1 MMNLTSKTSKSFLL
15 FKRALV
21 LLCLVLCSLITNAG
35 TWNAT
40 YRGHFKSHPQST
52 GKGKVFISDNAS
64 NSVYKDGSTRVTAA
78 QDVDKE
84 QEITLA
90 LYKGSIS
97 PRNNQTYTFQSVK
110 ISASEMPGSKF
121 EGWYFGD
128 TSYDANNKLDENA
141 QHTVGDVK
149 LTWDGG
155 SDYPDYKGPETKE
168 DYFYAKFIA
177 RTYLLRS
184 PAVNIITLDEKGQII
199 PDDRSGGKVGCAH
212 NDESVEATSNNHLVQ
227 GAQLYSQT
235 ADNNGELA
243 QATFIV
249 WYAAEANNGYEFV
262 GWTKNADATGIS
274 SQNARI
280 SERKVSTFEQ
290 GTSGTPESTS
300 TYYAVFRRKFIGY
313 NQPCQ
318 INIEGT
324 GQISVD
330 GSNWKETNIT
340 HNPTT
345 TYVSSVTTPTP
356 QIAVKYYAQTIADS
370 NFDFLGWF
378 DEEGTKVSSD
388 AIYTYQYTP
397 TAGTLV
403 DLKCPPTLTAKF
415 VPNNYYYKDYT
426 QVIAIPEEDGETF
439 LGKVYVDKGE
449 YANNIDGIADSNWG
463 LQKSVGDESAEPVNG
478 YQFTYTYYAKPND
491 AESAFKEWVLFK
503 VITDSEGNATGY
515 EEIVLSDEAV
525 FTYTVDYTENEWNP
539 GEENAFTP
547 PTLYARFQT
556 SRYYYHGRAKVG
568 VASNSETGSVFVSDV
583 ETADPAYY
591 TPTDENP
598 YYTSQET
605 VVDKDGDGQTNPN
618 IIETELNQSKYKYY
632 YYAKPTATSAFKGW
646 TAMPTGDN
654 IISTKNPYSQEYTA
668 SETPTEV
675 GPMNLY
681 AVFHSYYH
689 TLPRVVSVGSG
700 QVKIIDKTNFQA
712 EINDPTPIPARPDK
726 DDEGKDKDYYT
737 YTYTLTAQ
745 ADEGATF
752 IGWSTS
758 DSEEDIVSR
767 ELTYT
772 VNEITSSTSK
782 ETPHRVTMYALF
794 ESDIKIKHIDRMIY
808 YNVDGSEYINDVNI
822 ILEVANAATL
832 KATLSGDNAAD
843 FRLTN
848 TTLTEQGTSLTVD
861 ATASIIPLRLM
872 YVGKD
877 NPLRNAVRKQVN
889 VNFTSHD
896 GSGTQLAANGK
907 LVVVEEMP
915 VVTFLPADGKG
926 SYTVSQ
932 TDGSGIT
939 YTLGEESDQ
948 NVRIEVTHES
958 KSYLQIHMTDKADD
972 GMEFFAWQVIEN
984 YGTASE
990 KISYLSYDM
999 IYTHHFT
1006 KSVAIRPEFIP
1017 ESWARYIIKSNP
1029 NVQYFDLNKAIAQA
1043 KLGVNVDEKIVVVY
1057 RSGLVPKGEYTIPK
1071 GVTLLVPGEGP
1082 GDGFGS
1088 TDYLSQI
1095 NGALTADDYLAASYS
1110 ALNYRC
1116 YRKLTIED
1124 GSLLTVANGGK
1135 LCVSA
1140 RLIISGQSLLAFP
1153 YHYGHIEL
1161 GNDAVID
1168 VADGATLFA
1177 WGYIT
1182 NPNTQQV
1189 TIHNYKDVGR
1199 VVAQS
1204 GATVWEPMAFTD
1216 FRGGRKTCSFVEWG
1230 TLASIAISAIGEDVN
1245 GYRHNVFPINQYYV
1259 QCIEAPLTLK
1269 SGAAENLSTGIHAE
1283 GVTSV
1288 TSAVLVGSDNG
1299 LFRWNSSTATMT
1311 KYYDAA
1317 ADRTKY
1323 IIEDTQ
1329 NSNTAI
1335 KLGNIGLKLD
1345 LKLSFI
1351 EQTVDISSKNYVM
1364 PIHNGMDVYIKNA
1377 QVELPSGINIALL
1390 AGSSMHVDENSKVI
1404 NNAQCFVYD
1413 KDQNVISSG
1422 LTTGYFASYD
1432 SQILPIKTRPYP
1444 DAKNLFTEP
1453 NYSSVPN
1460 LSSKQPSPNEGDAFR
1475 VGSNYYVWQNS
1486 EWVKMQQLKVNRDVN
1501 SITDAA
1507 LVVDGSIDCTNGY
1520 LITTSSGANITSN
1533 GGGKIVVNKFGTP
1546 STGSGSSLRRNQ
1558 SAFQFN
1564 QTADGDLAVGYVA
1577 IPLATNNNTYYPR
1590 LHNSNDSYTEATT
1603 ANTYY
1608 YCSGTWSTSSCTEDP
1623 DVELDYTP
1631 RFSLLTAPL
1640 LEGYVGEGLVTQ
1652 TMSFELQNAN
1662 LGDWSTVQ
1670 WEATFT
1676 GRDAN
1681 LFEFN
1686 KEENPAV
1693 TFRPASEGVKTAV
1706 MIVTATYT
1714 YPETSVKYVYSQAI
1728 DLTATALSQQP
1739 NGLQFNDLT
1748 KLFIGQSSATNLF
1761 ANTGNNNEIS
1771 LEIRN
1776 IDGEIVADHANL
1788 GIAGNTI
1795 KPVNKYTSTIAP
1807 DTFVVKAVQAANHS
1821 QHIMGA
1827 EISAK
1832 MIISPRVVWNWEELY
1847 YPSVNKNPITMMDG
1861 STNWTLTE
1869 EIVDY
1874 DVVQFTGTDANT
1886 YQAEIYDLMKGEFKV
1901 KFIFQQEGYENIEFI
1916 SNIYRDV
1923 RYLRVDV
1930 NDKRTFRAITV
1941 GEHEGVSYNDETKQ
1955 VSIISPALETND
1967 WTINFI
1973 GVPDKLYFTPQG
1985 DKAWQIEESTN
1996 GSTWTTTFTWA
2007 YIPEG
2012 KTFEYS
2018 LMPSTQ
2024 YVRIS
2029 YAAGGTAIMQDI
2041 YITKLEGVKFYPEK
2055 LYMPANPG
2063 ATRNVAITYVSDA
2076 NVSISS
2082 QTGEFSATPNTLD
2095 KTTAEPFYNVENVVI
2110 TNTSCTD
2117 EKLSDI
2123 KITSSVG
2130 TEMLPV
2136 QTYAYPQ
2143 ELPIVLASDMPAERF
2158 YYVAPHTYN
2167 TTWDEK
2173 SRTITM
2179 HNAVAKAE
2187 PYVTFYFTGVP
2198 TYISFA
2204 HNADITKGEWIVE
2217 ESTDGINWDTP
2228 EEHTEDEQTATFF
2241 KKIVSTEVNAEN
2253 AKYIRVTYQSLFTS
2267 KIDIT
2272 DLRII
2277 GDEGAFVDK
2286 TELKVEYVDAND
2298 NYEPFTVTAINLAN
2312 GMRISTD
2319 NEHFKLTHGTNAANT
2334 AQQSFTLDASTDG
2347 GIYKDIFQAG
2357 KLAPLSFKVYFD
2369 GNKAVDYTT
2378 ITVTN
2383 NPGAGE
2389 ELKTFATIQVIG
2401 VAQSL
2406 SATSKFFTGVP
2417 DGTNGIDDAHIEG
2430 AHKYEL
2436 SGSFE
2441 GNEYR
2446 QLDIANAFANGQAIF
2461 DYLFIFGETTTTD
2474 GTNTIKTPTTLA
2486 GSNAKTPCYI
2496 YKKNGTAYEEYQII
2510 DNANASSKITQDF
2523 LKLKAET
2530 AEELKVYITGFCP
2543 YASTGYTKKDE
2554 GIFFFQGGKDDHV
2567 HVYLQDCYLYS
2578 RAKTENGHF
2587 FESRSDGHSFTEDY
2601 VQGSGGVLVFECT
2614 EQSNKSNPFNVT
2626 IHTRGHN
2633 MFKSHYG
2640 CFLESVAGRAF
2651 QVSAPVQVHMQSDR
2665 FISGSYTV
2673 LNFDDIWPNA
2683 TTGNNEHTNGFIS
2696 LQKQVNNAPSIDL
2709 GNANTVVNFNGGQ
2722 VELQNACNSS
2732 DNYNS
2737 TLAISCRGGKFA
2749 GFFLAH
2755 GLGSDEVSG
2764 TVNFNDGTTTVLKM
2778 SVPERYR
2785 QYYLMDENGTTTSCL
2800 RTPKNTYVYGGS
2812 HCMMRACEAATS
2824 KGGAPT
2830 DGTNPLGL
2838 YQYPHTPEE
2847 GHKGG
2852 WSGPDTYGLV
2862 TPLVGEAPEGYKYES
2877 VTPNDN
2883 GTPENLTDDYLNFW
2897 VPEDYDTN
2905 ASKPELDQIVS
2916 FWKACMTYIE
2926 ASFSSY
2932 GGHVGGDIV
2941 IQTDNAGTQ
2950 TELVSN
2956 LLYCEIDQSIGQIIK
2971 DNYSA
2976 PVKSPLP
2983 EGEPYMSVKPSKVGK
2998 SDDPTV
3004 PAENQNYILNEKD
3017 YRIENKIYYITTA
3030 TADVWTTFT
3039 APFDV
3044 EKIYIMET
3052 RHEDDLSNDAKLIA
3066 KQGGKTYLEAMKS
3079 LQAKNNADFAAF
3091 FGVAMVIH
3099 PNKTFDQ
3106 IFADY
3111 RGWANEQDKEIGKNR
3126 RNKYELK
3133 HFYKDAEGKS
3143 NWNSADYYLYR
3154 NNGQW
3159 EYNEL
3164 EDRYNNQWEFVIPQN
3179 SEPLMKQDETY
3190 LMLFPY
3196 CVDCFDDGKRDYWDY
3211 WTGKFLIFES
3221 TTGPHTLHGSSF
3233 VGAKASYTLST
3244 PDPDESQENSQ
3255 EIGGAKIEDV
3265 TWSYSDESGVIN
3277 TLSTMSGDN
3286 GGSYATVSGN
3296 STFSM
3301 METKDFNVL
3310 AYYEEVQNEGFIYGV
3325 EEPEE
3330 GEEVEG
3336 VEIQPTQSFLYTSLP
3351 KIMPSLISVLRDGTI
3366 VTRGSDSGDGNTTGT
3381 HMPTVGGGNE
3391 LFITAINGGINV
3403 AVAYPQHVRV
3413 LSATGAVIYS
3423 GMVQTAVDVNLPTD
3437 GIYIVSGERE
3447 VQKILY

>member
-1 MMNLTSKTSKSFLL
+1 MKKIFLL
-15 FKRALV
+15 TVALV
-21 LLCLVLCSLITNAG
+21 MVTNLYPWTQVNYTATINRLGNPIGTGTITGNIGDDDASVSL
-35 TWNAT
+35 
-40 YRGHFKSHPQST
+40 SQSSSS
-52 GKGKVFISDNAS
+52 FP
-64 NSVYKDGSTRVTAA
+64 
-78 QDVDKE
+78 
-84 QEITLA
+84 L
-90 LYKGSIS
+90 
-97 PRNNQTYTFQSVK
+97 
-110 ISASEMPGSKF
+110 
-121 EGWYFGD
+121 
-128 TSYDANNKLDENA
+128 KLDDRKLE
-141 QHTVGDVK
+141 TKSSYSYTVK
-149 LTWDGG
+149 LTAAASAG
-155 SDYPDYKGPETKE
+155 STFVGWCNQAGEVVQTAALYSFTQQGTRTQYTEYLYSQFDDVGT
-168 DYFYAKFIA
+168 FYAKFVA
-177 RTYLLRS
+177 KTYHMTS
-184 PAVNIITLDEKGQII
+184 PYVGIITKDVSGAILPNDY
-199 PDDRSGGKVGCAH
+199 SGGKIGWTH
-212 NDESVEATSNNHLVQ
+212 LGDIGEATLTIPIE
-227 GAQLYSQT
+227 GGEDKTRT
-235 ADNNGELA
+235 ADYNSDNLTID
-243 QATFIV
+243 QATFPT
-249 WYAAEANNGYEFV
+249 YYYAEANEGYEFIGWATDANGTMSSNTTSPLNVNVVSSFETNDTEGSKPV
-262 GWTKNADATGIS
+262 GTK
-274 SQNARI
+274 
-280 SERKVSTFEQ
+280 
-290 GTSGTPESTS
+290 
-300 TYYAVFRRKFIGY
+300 YYAVFRRKFVGY

-324 GQISVD
+324 GQISANNTSW
-330 GSNWKETNIT
+330 SNTNIT
-340 HNPTT
+340 HTPTT
-345 TYVSSVTTPTP
+345 TYVSSVNPTP
-356 QIAVKYYAQTIADS
+356 ISVNYYAKATDDT
-370 NFDFLGWF
+370 FDFLGWF
-378 DEEGTKVSSD
+378 DESGNQIAANASYNLTEDTENK
-388 AIYTYQYTP
+388 IYTCTYTYTP

-403 DLKCPPTLTAKF
+403 DIKCPPTLTAKF

-426 QVIAIPEEDGETF
+426 QVIAIPEEDGETY

-463 LQKSVGDESAEPVNG
+463 LQKSVGDESAEPVNR

-503 VITDSEGNATGY
+503 VIKDSEGNATGY

-539 GEENAFTP
+539 GEENAFIP

-605 VVDKDGDGQTNPN
+605 VVDKDGDGHTNPN

-700 QVKIIDKTNFQA
+700 QVKIIDKTDFQA

-822 ILEVANAATL
+822 ILEVANATTL
-832 KATLSGDNAAD
+832 KATLSGADAAD

-877 NPLRNAVRKQVN
+877 KPLRDAVGKEVN
-889 VNFTSHD
+889 INFTSHD
-896 GSGTQLAANGK
+896 SNGTQLAANGK

-1029 NVQYFDLNKAIAQA
+1029 KVQYFDLNKAIAQA

-1110 ALNYRC
+1110 ALSYRC

-1124 GSLLTVANGGK
+1124 GSLLTVAKGGK

-1161 GNDAVID
+1161 RNNAVID

-1204 GATVWEPMAFTD
+1204 GATVWEPMTFTD
-1216 FRGGRKTCSFVEWG
+1216 FRGGRKTCSFVEWEWYTQG
-1230 TLASIAISAIGEDVN
+1230 IITAIGENVE
-1245 GYRHNVFPINQYYV
+1245 GYRHNVFPINQYYI

-1269 SGAAENLSTGIHAE
+1269 SGAAENLTTGITAD
-1283 GVTSV
+1283 GVTTV

-1323 IIEDTQ
+1323 IIEDAQ

-1345 LKLSFI
+1345 LKLSVI
-1351 EQTVDISSKNYVM
+1351 EQTVDINSKNYVM

-1404 NNAQCFVYD
+1404 NNAQCYVYD

-1453 NYSSVPN
+1453 NYSN
-1460 LSSKQPSPNEGDAFR
+1460 LTNLTNKQPTPNEGDAYR
-1475 VGSNYYVWQNS
+1475 AGSNYYVWQNS
-1486 EWVKMQQLKVNRDVN
+1486 QWVKMQQLKVNRDVN

-1546 STGSGSSLRRNQ
+1546 STGSGSSLKRNQ

-1590 LHNSNDSYTEATT
+1590 LHNRDDSYTEATT

-1608 YCSGTWSTSSCTEDP
+1608 YCGGTWGTGACTEDP

-1631 RFSLLTAPL
+1631 RFAVTEEPVVLA
-1640 LEGYVGEGLVTQ
+1640 GYVGEGVVKKAMYLEQ
-1652 TMSFELQNAN
+1652 LNAN
-1662 LGDWSTVQ
+1662 LDWSTVQ

-1686 KEENPAV
+1686 KETNLV
-1693 TFRPASEGVKTAV
+1693 VSFRPASEGVKTAV
-1706 MIVTATYT
+1706 MILTATYT
-1714 YPETSVKYVYSQAI
+1714 DPTTSVKYVYSRAV
-1728 DLTATALSQQP
+1728 DLKATASEQIANTLAFADVDA
-1739 NGLQFNDLT
+1739 LY
-1748 KLFIGQSSATNLF
+1748 IGQSTTALLVN
-1761 ANTGNNNEIS
+1761 GNNTNNVQITVSKDGVVTTNNDVLWNEATIHADA
-1771 LEIRN
+1771 E
-1776 IDGEIVADHANL
+1776 GEVTIIVTQAADNNSH
-1788 GIAGNTI
+1788 IAGITLT
-1795 KPVNKYTSTIAP
+1795 KK
-1807 DTFVVKAVQAANHS
+1807 VKVT
-1821 QHIMGA
+1821 
-1827 EISAK
+1827 E
-1832 MIISPRVVWNWEELY
+1832 PVVWNWETLY
-1847 YPSVNKNPITMMDG
+1847 YPSINTNPITIMDG
-1861 STNWTLTE
+1861 STADWTLTE
-1869 EIVDY
+1869 VIDKESG
-1874 DVVQFTGTDANT
+1874 DVVQFRGNGSVGGAPDT
-1886 YQAEIYDLMKGEFKV
+1886 YEAEIYDLINGKYKVYFDFKRGGETLRFTSE
-1901 KFIFQQEGYENIEFI
+1901 IFYDPRE
-1916 SNIYRDV
+1916 
-1923 RYLRVDV
+1923 LRVDV
-1930 NDKRTFRAITV
+1930 NNDTVYNGITV
-1941 GEHEGVSYNDETKQ
+1941 GAAEGIEFNKNRKTVTIVSTPQQAN
-1955 VSIISPALETND
+1955 A
-1967 WTINFI
+1967 WTIHFLGI
-1973 GVPDKLYFTPQG
+1973 PDKLYFEPV
-1985 DKAWQIEESTN
+1985 DSPNAWQIEESTN
-1996 GSTWTTTFTWA
+1996 GKTWTTTMPWTFLTQNK
-2007 YIPEG
+2007 P
-2012 KTFEYS
+2012 FEYS
-2018 LMPSTQ
+2018 LMPTTQ

-2029 YAAGGTAIMQDI
+2029 YGANGNGVMRDV
-2041 YITKLEGVKFYPEK
+2041 YITKLEGVKFSPEK
-2055 LYMPANPG
+2055 VYMPVEIDGNDQLI
-2063 ATRNVAITYVSDA
+2063 THSREVAITYVSSKD
-2076 NVSISS
+2076 VSVTSA
-2082 QTGEFSATPNTLD
+2082 TAGEFTFNKSSFGATTSN
-2095 KTTAEPFYNVENVVI
+2095 PFYKVEKLVI
-2110 TNTSCTD
+2110 TNATCRE
-2117 EKLSDI
+2117 EKLTGVN
-2123 KITSSVG
+2123 ITSSIG
-2130 TEMLPV
+2130 TEVIPV
-2136 QTYAYPQ
+2136 QTFFYPQ
-2143 ELPIVLASDMPAERF
+2143 ELPIVLASDMPAER
-2158 YYVAPHTYN
+2158 YHYVTTQSYR
-2167 TTWDEK
+2167 TTWDEET
-2173 SRTITM
+2173 RTIYM
-2179 HNAVAKAE
+2179 DNAVANAE
-2187 PYVTFYFTGVP
+2187 PFVVFHYDGAP
-2198 TYISFA
+2198 SYISFD
-2204 HNADITKGEWIVE
+2204 HNADANAEWIIE
-2217 ESTDGINWDTP
+2217 ESTDGINWTTASATP
-2228 EEHTEDEQTATFF
+2228 ETSATSI
-2241 KKIVSTEVNAEN
+2241 KQPVEPTTT
-2253 AKYIRVTYQSLFTS
+2253 YIRVAYSSLHA
-2267 KIDIT
+2267 KRVAIT
-2272 DLRII
+2272 NLMII
-2277 GDEGAFVDK
+2277 GEEGAFVDP
-2286 TELKVEYVDAND
+2286 TELTVEYIAD
-2298 NYEPFTVTAINLAN
+2298 NNRSKDFTVTAINLTS
-2312 GMRISTD
+2312 GMIVSTD
-2319 NEHFKLTHGTNAANT
+2319 NTN
-2334 AQQSFTLDASTDG
+2334 FTLKQGTSAEQPTITIASGQDG
-2347 GIYKDIFQAG
+2347 LKEMA
-2357 KLAPLSFKVYFD
+2357 FKVYFN
-2369 GNKAVDYTT
+2369 GSSAVDYTT
-2378 ITVTN
+2378 ITVTS
-2383 NPGAGE
+2383 NPAAGE
-2389 ELKTFATIQVIG
+2389 EKKVLATIKVTGIRKTLTNG
-2401 VAQSL
+2401 DINIC
-2406 SATSKFFTGVP
+2406 TGVP
-2417 DGTNGIDDAHIEG
+2417 DGTDG
-2430 AHKYEL
+2430 AGANVGATEYTII
-2436 SGSFE
+2436 GSFE
-2441 GNEYR
+2441 GSTYR
-2446 QLDIANAFANGQAIF
+2446 RLNIANAFANNVALF
-2461 DYLFIFGETTTTD
+2461 DYLFIFDETTTTD
-2474 GTNTIKTPTTLA
+2474 ATTTISRPTTIV

-2496 YKKNGTAYEEYQII
+2496 YKKNGNAYEFHTLVE
-2510 DNANASSKITQDF
+2510 NANAGTKITQDF
-2523 LKLKAET
+2523 LRLTDPAAET
-2530 AEELKVYITGFCP
+2530 LKVYITGFCP
-2543 YASTGYTKKDE
+2543 YASTGYTKQDE
-2554 GIFFFQGGKDDHV
+2554 GVFFFRGGAGDNV
-2567 HVYLQDCYLYS
+2567 HVYLQDCYIFS
-2578 RAKTENGHF
+2578 RSKTEDGHY
-2587 FESRSDGHSFTEDY
+2587 FEGRSDGQAFTDNY
-2601 VQGSGGVLVFECT
+2601 VQGSGGVLVFECSDKANANG
-2614 EQSNKSNPFNVT
+2614 QAFNVT
-2626 IHTRGHN
+2626 IHTRDRS

-2640 CFLESVAGRAF
+2640 CFLESVAGRAY
-2651 QVSAPVQVHMQSDR
+2651 QVSAPVQVHMQSSD
-2665 FISGSYTV
+2665 FVTGSYTV

-2683 TTGNNEHTNGFIS
+2683 TTGADERTNGFIS

-2737 TLAISCRGGKFA
+2737 TLAISYRGGRFA
-2749 GFFLAH
+2749 GFLLAY
-2755 GLGSDEVSG
+2755 GLGSDEVTG
-2764 TVNFNDGTTTVLKM
+2764 TVNFNDGTTTVLTM
-2778 SVPERYR
+2778 DVPERYR
-2785 QYYLMDENGTTTSCL
+2785 QYYLMDENGTSTSCL
-2800 RTPKNTYVYGGS
+2800 RTPKNTYVFGGS

-2830 DGTNPLGL
+2830 DGKSALGKFE
-2838 YQYPHTPEE
+2838 YKDAYSDPASHP
-2847 GHKGG
+2847 
-2852 WSGPDTYGLV
+2852 YGLV
-2862 TPLVGEAPEGYKYES
+2862 TPTNFPTQCYL
-2877 VTPNDN
+2877 
-2883 GTPENLTDDYLNFW
+2883 DYYAT
-2897 VPEDYDTN
+2897 VDEYPTN
-2905 ASKPELDQIVS
+2905 AQGKKCYGLQSIAPVDGAINLWLPVLDCDDAFDVEPEKDQTIS
-2916 FWKACMTYIE
+2916 FWKACMTEIG
-2926 ASFSSY
+2926 ASY
-2932 GGHVGGDIV
+2932 GGYGGNVGGDVEISFKNGN
-2941 IQTDNAGTQ
+2941 QE
-2950 TELVSN
+2950 ELVSN
-2956 LLYCEIDQSIGQIIK
+2956 LLYCKIDATIQGVISQPS
-2971 DNYSA
+2971 YQA
-2976 PVKSPLP
+2976 PVKSPMP
-2983 EGEPYMSVKPSKVGK
+2983 QGDPYLYVTPTTVGDKMQHYVTNAKPY
-2998 SDDPTV
+2998 
-3004 PAENQNYILNEKD
+3004 Q
-3017 YRIENKIYYITTA
+3017 IENKVYYITTA
-3030 TADVWTTFT
+3030 TADVWQTFT

-3044 EKIYIMET
+3044 ENIYVMEAYP
-3052 RHEDDLSNDAKLIA
+3052 EAKLEEYA
-3066 KQGGKTYLEAMKS
+3066 STVSAGTNVRDAVMT
-3079 LQAKNNADFAAF
+3079 LQARYNAHFASF
-3091 FGVAMVIH
+3091 FGVAMCIH
-3099 PNKTFDQ
+3099 PNKTFDM
-3106 IFADY
+3106 IYSDFNT
-3111 RGWANEQDKEIGKNR
+3111 WARQEYASTEFGKQPIIPFN
-3126 RNKYELK
+3126 
-3133 HFYKDAEGKS
+3133 GS
-3143 NWNSADYYLYR
+3143 NWNDANAYIFHNDTESNWELGWDMEENPTYNPNWER
-3154 NNGQW
+3154 VEGQT
-3159 EYNEL
+3159 
-3164 EDRYNNQWEFVIPQN
+3164 DGAIMHQG
-3179 SEPLMKQDETY
+3179 ETY
-3190 LMLFPY
+3190 SMLFPY
-3196 CVDCFDDGKRDYWDY
+3196 CIGCWEKDGDGNVKDRTYWDY
-3211 WTGKFLIFES
+3211 WSGKFIIFES
-3221 TTGPHTLHGSSF
+3221 TDGPHQINGTDF
-3233 VGAKASYTLST
+3233 IAAT
-3244 PDPDESQENSQ
+3244 
-3255 EIGGAKIEDV
+3255 DV
-3265 TWSYSDESGVIN
+3265 NPSN
-3277 TLSTMSGDN
+3277 AGDWVLEGMN
-3286 GGSYATVSGN
+3286 PSATEAILTGN
-3296 STFSM
+3296 ST
-3301 METKDFNVL
+3301 L
-3310 AYYEEVQNEGFIYGV
+3310 AKMTTTNGKIFYYDAA
-3325 EEPEE
+3325 P
-3330 GEEVEG
+3330 GEEYFY
-3336 VEIQPTQSFLYTSLP
+3336 PTYASETGIEPTTAFLMATPPTNAYGMPARSIGRTG
-3351 KIMPSLISVLRDGTI
+3351 KITYDNDGT
-3366 VTRGSDSGDGNTTGT
+3366 TTGGNI
-3381 HMPTVGGGNE
+3381 PTVGGGND
-3391 LFITAINGGINV
+3391 LFITSTATGINI
-3403 AVAYPQHVRV
+3403 AVAQPQQVRV
-3413 LSATGAVIYS
+3413 MSATGAIIFS
-3423 GMVQTAVDVNLPTD
+3423 GMVQTAVDVTLPTT
-3437 GIYIVSGERE
+3437 GVYVVAGENE
-3447 VQKILY
+3447 VHKILY

>member
-1 MMNLTSKTSKSFLL
+1 MKSIFSTIMNNSLFNFAKRLAIVCVFLSISAAAVAWTATYEATFTPAAGATGTGTVYITGTGSSANQNSATVTITPTTTSDN
-15 FKRALV
+15 V
-21 LLCLVLCSLITNAG
+21 CSLSDTKQNSSQSHNFGQVKFTANAAAG
-35 TWNAT
+35 
-40 YRGHFKSHPQST
+40 ST
-52 GKGKVFISDNAS
+52 FAGWY
-64 NSVYKDGSTRVTAA
+64 NSDGS
-78 QDVDKE
+78 E
-84 QEITLA
+84 LS
-90 LYKGSIS
+90 LNS
-97 PRNNQTYTFQSVK
+97 PYTFPTAKSV
-110 ISASEMPGSKF
+110 
-121 EGWYFGD
+121 
-128 TSYDANNKLDENA
+128 NK
-141 QHTVGDVK
+141 DVK
-149 LTWDGG
+149 TL
-155 SDYPDYKGPETKE
+155 SENYRV
-168 DYFYAKFIA
+168 KFIA

-199 PDDRSGGKVGCAH
+199 PDDRSGGKLGCAH

-227 GAQLYSQT
+227 GAQPYSQT
-235 ADNNGELA
+235 ADNNGQLA

-249 WYAAEANNGYEFV
+249 WYAAEANDGYEFV
-262 GWTKNADATGIS
+262 GWTKNANATGIS
-274 SQNARI
+274 STNARI
-280 SERKVSTFEQ
+280 SEQKVSTFEQ
-290 GTSGTPESTS
+290 GTSGTPESTP

-318 INIEGT
+318 INISGT

-397 TAGTLV
+397 TAGKNA

-426 QVIAIPEEDGETF
+426 QVIAIPEEDGETY

-491 AESAFKEWVLFK
+491 AESAFKEWVLFN

-568 VASNSETGSVFVSDV
+568 VASNSEAGSVFVSDV

-605 VVDKDGDGQTNPN
+605 VVDKDEDGHTNPN

-772 VNEITSSTSK
+772 VNEITSTTSK

-822 ILEVANAATL
+822 ILEVANATTL
-832 KATLSGDNAAD
+832 QATLSGANAAD
-843 FRLTN
+843 FKLAN
-848 TTLTEQGTSLTVD
+848 TTLTAQGTSLTVD

-877 NPLRNAVRKQVN
+877 KPLRDAVGKEVN
-889 VNFTSHD
+889 INFTSHD
-896 GSGTQLAANGK
+896 SNGTQLAANGK

-958 KSYLQIHMTDKADD
+958 KSYLQINMTDKAGD

-1006 KSVAIRPEFIP
+1006 KSVAVRPEFIP
-1017 ESWARYIIKSNP
+1017 EAWARYIIKSNP
-1029 NVQYFDLNKAIAQA
+1029 EVQYFDLNKAIAQA

-1088 TDYLSQI
+1088 IDYLSQI

-1110 ALNYRC
+1110 ALSYRC

-1124 GSLLTVANGGK
+1124 GSLLTVAKGGK

-1161 GNDAVID
+1161 RNNAVID

-1204 GATVWEPMAFTD
+1204 GATVWEPMTFTD
-1216 FRGGRKTCSFVEWG
+1216 FRGGRKTCSFVEWEWYTQG
-1230 TLASIAISAIGEDVN
+1230 IITAIGENVE
-1245 GYRHNVFPINQYYV
+1245 GYRHNVFPINQYYI

-1269 SGAAENLSTGIHAE
+1269 SGAAENLTTGITAD
-1283 GVTSV
+1283 GVTTV

-1323 IIEDTQ
+1323 IIEDAQ

-1345 LKLSFI
+1345 LKLSVI
-1351 EQTVDISSKNYVM
+1351 EQTVDINSKNYVM

-1404 NNAQCFVYD
+1404 NNAQCYVYD

-1444 DAKNLFTEP
+1444 DAKSLFTEP
-1453 NYSSVPN
+1453 NYSN
-1460 LSSKQPSPNEGDAFR
+1460 LTNLTNKQPTPNEGDAYR
-1475 VGSNYYVWQNS
+1475 AGSNYYVWQNS
-1486 EWVKMQQLKVNRDVN
+1486 QWVKMQQLKVNRDVN

-1546 STGSGSSLRRNQ
+1546 STGSGSSLKRNQ

-1590 LHNSNDSYTEATT
+1590 LHNRDDSYTEATT

-1608 YCSGTWSTSSCTEDP
+1608 YCGGKWGTNSCAEEP

-1631 RFSLLTAPL
+1631 RFFLTKPSLK
-1640 LEGYVGEGLVTQ
+1640 GYVGEGLVKQ
-1652 TMSFELQNAN
+1652 PMEFELRNAN
-1662 LGDWSTVQ
+1662 LGETDWASVQ

-1714 YPETSVKYVYSQAI
+1714 HPETSVKYVYSQAI
-1728 DLTATALSQQP
+1728 DLTATALEQGA
-1739 NGLQFNDLT
+1739 NILT
-1748 KLFIGQSSATNLF
+1748 FADVDALYIGQSTTALLVN
-1761 ANTGNNNEIS
+1761 GNNTNNVQITVSKDGVVTTNNDVPWNEATIHADA
-1771 LEIRN
+1771 E
-1776 IDGEIVADHANL
+1776 GEVTITVTQAADNTNH
-1788 GIAGNTI
+1788 IAGITLT
-1795 KPVNKYTSTIAP
+1795 KK
-1807 DTFVVKAVQAANHS
+1807 VKVTN
-1821 QHIMGA
+1821 
-1827 EISAK
+1827 
-1832 MIISPRVVWNWEELY
+1832 RVVWNWETLY
-1847 YPSVNKNPITMMDG
+1847 YPSINTNPITIMDG
-1861 STNWTLTE
+1861 SIEDWTLTE
-1869 EIVDY
+1869 VIDKESG
-1874 DVVQFTGTDANT
+1874 DVVQFRGNGSVGGAPDT
-1886 YQAEIYDLMKGEFKV
+1886 YEAEIFDLINGKYKVYFDFKRGEETLRFTSEIFYDPRE
-1901 KFIFQQEGYENIEFI
+1901 
-1916 SNIYRDV
+1916 
-1923 RYLRVDV
+1923 LRVDV
-1930 NDKRTFRAITV
+1930 NNDTVYNGITV
-1941 GEHEGVSYNDETKQ
+1941 GPAEGIEFHKTRKTVTIVSTPQQAN
-1955 VSIISPALETND
+1955 A
-1967 WTINFI
+1967 WTIHFLGI
-1973 GVPDKLYFTPQG
+1973 PDKLYFEPV
-1985 DKAWQIEESTN
+1985 DSPNAWQIEESTN
-1996 GSTWTTTFTWA
+1996 GKTWTTTMPWTFLTQNK
-2007 YIPEG
+2007 P
-2012 KTFEYS
+2012 FEYS
-2018 LMPSTQ
+2018 LLPSTQ

-2029 YAAGGTAIMQDI
+2029 YGANGNGVMRDV
-2041 YITKLEGVKFYPEK
+2041 YITKLEGVKFNPEK
-2055 LYMPANPG
+2055 VYMPVEIDGNGQLITHSREVAIAYVSSSDVSVTSATAGEFTFNKSSFG
-2063 ATRNVAITYVSDA
+2063 ATTSD
-2076 NVSISS
+2076 
-2082 QTGEFSATPNTLD
+2082 
-2095 KTTAEPFYNVENVVI
+2095 PFYKVEKLVI
-2110 TNTSCTD
+2110 TNATCRE
-2117 EKLSDI
+2117 EKLTGVNV
-2123 KITSSVG
+2123 TSSIG
-2130 TEMLPV
+2130 TEVIPV
-2136 QTYAYPQ
+2136 QTFFYPQ
-2143 ELPIVLASDMPAERF
+2143 ELPIVLASDMPAER
-2158 YYVAPHTYN
+2158 YHYVTTQSYR
-2167 TTWDEK
+2167 TTWDEET
-2173 SRTITM
+2173 RTIYM
-2179 HNAVAKAE
+2179 DNAVANAE
-2187 PYVTFYFTGVP
+2187 PFVVFHYDGAP
-2198 TYISFA
+2198 SYISFN
-2204 HNADITKGEWIVE
+2204 HNADANAEWIIE
-2217 ESTDGINWDTP
+2217 ESTDGINWTAASAEP
-2228 EEHTEDEQTATFF
+2228 ETTATSI
-2241 KKIVSTEVNAEN
+2241 KQPVNPTTT
-2253 AKYIRVTYQSLFTS
+2253 YIRVTYSSLHAKRVDVTN
-2267 KIDIT
+2267 
-2272 DLRII
+2272 LMII
-2277 GDEGAFVDK
+2277 GEEGAFVNP
-2286 TELKVEYVDAND
+2286 TELTVEYIAD
-2298 NYEPFTVTAINLAN
+2298 NNRSKDFTVTAINLTS
-2312 GMRISTD
+2312 GMIVSTD
-2319 NEHFKLTHGTNAANT
+2319 NAN
-2334 AQQSFTLDASTDG
+2334 FTLTQGTPDEQQTITIASGQDG
-2347 GIYKDIFQAG
+2347 LKEMA
-2357 KLAPLSFKVYFD
+2357 FKVYFN
-2369 GNKAVDYTT
+2369 GSSAVDYTT

-2383 NPGAGE
+2383 NPAAGE
-2389 ELKTFATIQVIG
+2389 EKKVLATIKVTGIRKTLTNG
-2401 VAQSL
+2401 NINIC
-2406 SATSKFFTGVP
+2406 TGVP
-2417 DGTNGIDDAHIEG
+2417 DGTDG
-2430 AHKYEL
+2430 AGNNLGATQYTI

-2441 GNEYR
+2441 GSTYR
-2446 QLDIANAFANGQAIF
+2446 RLNVANAFANNVALF
-2461 DYLFIFGETTTTD
+2461 DYLFIFDETTTTD
-2474 GTNTIKTPTTLA
+2474 ATTTISKPTTIA

-2496 YKKNGTAYEEYQII
+2496 YKKNGNAYEFYTLVE
-2510 DNANASSKITQDF
+2510 NANAGTKITQDF
-2523 LKLKAET
+2523 LQLTDPAAET
-2530 AEELKVYITGFCP
+2530 LKVYITGFCP
-2543 YASTGYTKKDE
+2543 YASTGYTKQDE
-2554 GIFFFQGGKDDHV
+2554 GVFFFRGGAGDNV
-2567 HVYLQDCYLYS
+2567 HVYLQDCYIFS
-2578 RAKTENGHF
+2578 RSKTEDGHY
-2587 FESRSDGHSFTEDY
+2587 FEGRSDGQAFTDNY
-2601 VQGSGGVLVFECT
+2601 VQGSGGVLVFECSDIANANG
-2614 EQSNKSNPFNVT
+2614 QAFNVT
-2626 IHTRGHN
+2626 IHTRDRS

-2640 CFLESVAGRAF
+2640 CFLESVAGRAY
-2651 QVSAPVQVHMQSDR
+2651 QVSAPVQVHMQSSDYVT
-2665 FISGSYTV
+2665 GSYTV

-2683 TTGNNEHTNGFIS
+2683 TTGADERTNGFIS

-2737 TLAISCRGGKFA
+2737 TLAISYRGGRFA
-2749 GFFLAH
+2749 GFLLAY
-2755 GLGSDEVSG
+2755 GLGSDEVTG
-2764 TVNFNDGTTTVLKM
+2764 TVNFNDGTTTVLTM
-2778 SVPERYR
+2778 DVPERYR
-2785 QYYLMDENGTTTSCL
+2785 QYYLMDENGTSTSCL
-2800 RTPKNTYVYGGS
+2800 RTPKNTYVFGGS
-2812 HCMMRACEAATS
+2812 HCMMRACDAATS

-2830 DGTNPLGL
+2830 DGKSALGKFE
-2838 YQYPHTPEE
+2838 YKDAYSDPASHP
-2847 GHKGG
+2847 
-2852 WSGPDTYGLV
+2852 YGLV
-2862 TPLVGEAPEGYKYES
+2862 TPTNFPTQCYL
-2877 VTPNDN
+2877 
-2883 GTPENLTDDYLNFW
+2883 DYYAT
-2897 VPEDYDTN
+2897 VDEYPTN
-2905 ASKPELDQIVS
+2905 AQGKKCYGLQSIAPVDGAINLWLPVLDCEGAFDVEPEKDQTIS
-2916 FWKACMTYIE
+2916 FWKACMTEIG
-2926 ASFSSY
+2926 ASY
-2932 GGHVGGDIV
+2932 GGYGGNVGGDVEISFKNGN
-2941 IQTDNAGTQ
+2941 QE
-2950 TELVSN
+2950 ELVSN
-2956 LLYCEIDQSIGQIIK
+2956 LLYCKIDESIQGVITQPS
-2971 DNYSA
+2971 YQA
-2976 PVKSPLP
+2976 PVKSPMP
-2983 EGEPYMSVKPSKVGK
+2983 QGDPYLYVTPTTVGK
-2998 SDDPTV
+2998 EMQHYVTNAKPYQV
-3004 PAENQNYILNEKD
+3004 
-3017 YRIENKIYYITTA
+3017 ENKVYYITTA
-3030 TADVWTTFT
+3030 TADVWQTFT

-3044 EKIYIMET
+3044 ENIYVMEAYP
-3052 RHEDDLSNDAKLIA
+3052 EAKLEEYA
-3066 KQGGKTYLEAMKS
+3066 NEVPAGTNVRNAVMT
-3079 LQAKNNADFAAF
+3079 LQARYNAHFASF
-3091 FGVAMVIH
+3091 FGVAMCIH
-3099 PNKTFDQ
+3099 PNKTFDM
-3106 IFADY
+3106 IYSDFNT
-3111 RGWANEQDKEIGKNR
+3111 WARQEYASTDFGKQPIIPFN
-3126 RNKYELK
+3126 
-3133 HFYKDAEGKS
+3133 GS
-3143 NWNSADYYLYR
+3143 NWSDANAYIFH
-3154 NNGQW
+3154 NNTESNWELGWDMEENPTYTPNWERVEGQT
-3159 EYNEL
+3159 
-3164 EDRYNNQWEFVIPQN
+3164 DGAIMHQG
-3179 SEPLMKQDETY
+3179 ETY
-3190 LMLFPY
+3190 SMLFPY
-3196 CVDCFDDGKRDYWDY
+3196 CIGCWEKDGDGFVKDRTYWDY
-3211 WTGKFLIFES
+3211 WSGKFIIFES
-3221 TTGPHTLHGSSF
+3221 TDGPHQINGTDFIAATDVNPSNAGDWVLEGM
-3233 VGAKASYTLST
+3233 
-3244 PDPDESQENSQ
+3244 DPSPTEA
-3255 EIGGAKIEDV
+3255 IL
-3265 TWSYSDESGVIN
+3265 T
-3277 TLSTMSGDN
+3277 
-3286 GGSYATVSGN
+3286 GN
-3296 STFSM
+3296 ST
-3301 METKDFNVL
+3301 L
-3310 AYYEEVQNEGFIYGV
+3310 AKMTTTNGNIFYYDAA
-3325 EEPEE
+3325 P
-3330 GEEVEG
+3330 GEEYFYPIDSEPRVIE
-3336 VEIQPTQSFLYTSLP
+3336 PTTAFLLATPPAEPISGMPARSIGRTGKINYDQS
-3351 KIMPSLISVLRDGTI
+3351 
-3366 VTRGSDSGDGNTTGT
+3366 GNQNGTTGN
-3381 HMPTVGGGNE
+3381 MPTVGGGNDM
-3391 LFITAINGGINV
+3391 FITAIDGGINI
-3403 AVAYPQHVRV
+3403 AVAAPQVVRV
-3413 LSATGAVIYS
+3413 LSSTGSLIFAGTITTAT
-3423 GMVQTAVDVNLPTD
+3423 DVLLPTS
-3437 GIYIVSGERE
+3437 GIYIISGENE
-3447 VQKILY
+3447 VQKILF

>member
-1 MMNLTSKTSKSFLL
+1 MKKILSILVFTLIGMGSVTYLYAENGGTVTVNVYALGENLSSNGGGTVSVCVWSVTNMASGGLGGAQYATTPTCDGPKASATASGKGHGEILGSAGIKYELTAIEDAKNNYYFDRWTTTNSLTGSITSSEQNYVATDSYRYRAKTHNFYAVFLKYRWGYGFPCTVHAIGGGTVSMDGEVSSSKTTL
-15 FKRALV
+15 
-21 LLCLVLCSLITNAG
+21 T
-35 TWNAT
+35 
-40 YRGHFKSHPQST
+40 PT
-52 GKGKVFISDNAS
+52 GKTNKKKDTEIVTTYYAHETAS
-64 NSVYKDGSTRVTAA
+64 V
-78 QDVDKE
+78 
-84 QEITLA
+84 
-90 LYKGSIS
+90 
-97 PRNNQTYTFQSVK
+97 
-110 ISASEMPGSKF
+110 
-121 EGWYFGD
+121 
-128 TSYDANNKLDENA
+128 
-141 QHTVGDVK
+141 
-149 LTWDGG
+149 
-155 SDYPDYKGPETKE
+155 
-168 DYFYAKFIA
+168 
-177 RTYLLRS
+177 
-184 PAVNIITLDEKGQII
+184 
-199 PDDRSGGKVGCAH
+199 
-212 NDESVEATSNNHLVQ
+212 
-227 GAQLYSQT
+227 
-235 ADNNGELA
+235 
-243 QATFIV
+243 
-249 WYAAEANNGYEFV
+249 EFV
-262 GWTKNADATGIS
+262 GWYNNEA
-274 SQNARI
+274 
-280 SERKVSTFEQ
+280 
-290 GTSGTPESTS
+290 GTGTPIGTDLELEVKYVPTSTDENNPS
-300 TYYAVFRRKFIGY
+300 AKTDITYYAIFRPKLMGYTQPCEIKISGVGEISADNANWKSSNISQIPPIGYVYKKNEGEKITISYYARTTDATYDFIGWY
-313 NQPCQ
+313 DENGLVSEQ
-318 INIEGT
+318 
-324 GQISVD
+324 
-330 GSNWKETNIT
+330 
-340 HNPTT
+340 T
-345 TYVSSVTTPTP
+345 TYTFS
-356 QIAVKYYAQTIADS
+356 YR
-370 NFDFLGWF
+370 
-378 DEEGTKVSSD
+378 
-388 AIYTYQYTP
+388 P
-397 TAGTLV
+397 TALV
-403 DLKCPPTLTAKF
+403 ANDIDCPPTLTAKF

-426 QVIAIPEEDGETF
+426 QAIALPEEDGETF
-439 LGKVYVDKGE
+439 LGKVYVDNGAKADI
-449 YANNIDGIADSNWG
+449 ANI
-463 LQKSVGDESAEPVNG
+463 VESEWEKEVSYGSTTTTKNG
-478 YQFTYTYYAKPND
+478 YQFSYTYYAKPDND
-491 AESAFKEWVLFK
+491 ELYAFKEWVTIK
-503 VITDSEGNATGY
+503 TITDADGNITGA
-515 EEIVLSDEAV
+515 EEVFISDDPV
-525 FTYTVDYTENEWNP
+525 FTYTVDYTHVDWEA
-539 GEENAFTP
+539 GEEHAFTP
-547 PTLYARFQT
+547 PILLARFQT

-568 VASNSETGSVFVSDV
+568 VASNSEAGQVFVSDA
-583 ETADPAYY
+583 ETADPAFY
-591 TPTDENP
+591 TPSDESP
-598 YYTSQET
+598 YYISQET
-605 VVDKDGDGQTNPN
+605 VVDNDEDGHTHPN
-618 IIETELNQSKYKYY
+618 IIETELNQGKYTYY
-632 YYAKPTATSAFKGW
+632 YYAKPSATAAFKGW

-654 IISTKNPYSQEYTA
+654 IISSDNPYSQEYTA

-675 GPMNLY
+675 GPMDLY

-700 QVKIIDKTNFQA
+700 KVKINDKTEFIA
-712 EINDPTPIPARPDK
+712 EIDNPTPIPTRPDV
-726 DDEGKDKDYYT
+726 DDEGKDKNYYS

-745 ADEGATF
+745 ADAGATF
-752 IGWSTS
+752 LGWSTS

-767 ELTYT
+767 EITYT
-772 VNEITSSTSK
+772 VKEITSTTSK
-782 ETPHRVTMYALF
+782 ETPHRITMYALF

-832 KATLSGDNAAD
+832 KATLTGNTAD

-848 TTLTEQGTSLTVD
+848 PTLTEQGTSLTVD

-872 YVGKD
+872 YVGEDK
-877 NPLRNAVRKQVN
+877 PLRGAVGKQVN
-889 VNFTSHD
+889 INFTSHD
-896 GSGTQLAANGK
+896 SNGTQLAANGK
-907 LVVVEEMP
+907 LVTIEEMP

-926 SYTVSQ
+926 SYTISQ

-939 YTLGEESDQ
+939 YTLSEESDQ

-958 KSYLQIHMTDKADD
+958 KSYLQINLTDKAGD

-990 KISYLSYDM
+990 KISYLSYEE
-999 IYTHHFT
+999 IYAHHFT
-1006 KSVAIRPEFIP
+1006 KSVVVRPEFIP
-1017 ESWARYIIKSNP
+1017 EVWARYIIKSNP
-1029 NVQYFDLNKAIAQA
+1029 AVPYFDLSKAIAQA

-1082 GDGFGS
+1082 DDGFGS
-1088 TDYLSQI
+1088 IDYLCQT
-1095 NGALTADDYLAASYS
+1095 NGALKENDYLAESYN
-1110 ALNYRC
+1110 AAKYKC

-1124 GSLLTVANGGK
+1124 GTRLKVANGGK
-1135 LCVSA
+1135 ICVSA
-1140 RLIISGQSLLAFP
+1140 RMIISGQSLLAFP

-1168 VADGATLFA
+1168 LESGAALFA
-1177 WGYIT
+1177 WGYVT

-1189 TIHNYKDVGR
+1189 TLHNYKEVGR

-1204 GATVWEPMAFTD
+1204 SATVWEPLTFTD
-1216 FRGGRKTCSFVEWG
+1216 FRGGDATIDFVKMQG
-1230 TLASIAISAIGEDVN
+1230 FLGSIGGAVLGDEN

-1259 QCIEAPLTLK
+1259 QSIEAPLVLN
-1269 SGAAENLSTGIHAE
+1269 SGSSENLSTAIHAS
-1283 GVTSV
+1283 GATTA
-1288 TSAVLVGSDNG
+1288 TSAVLIGSDNG
-1299 LFRWNSSTATMT
+1299 LFRWGSSTAQMI

-1323 IIEDTQ
+1323 IVEDVQST
-1329 NSNTAI
+1329 NESI
-1335 KLGNIGLKLD
+1335 KLGNIGLKLSV
-1345 LKLSFI
+1345 LGQS
-1351 EQTVDISSKNYVM
+1351 VDVNSQDYIM
-1364 PIHNGMDVYIKNA
+1364 PIHNGMDIYIKNA
-1377 QVELPSGINIALL
+1377 QVLLPSGINLALL
-1390 AGSSMHVDENSKVI
+1390 AGSSIHVDKNAKVI
-1404 NNAQCFVYD
+1404 NNAQLYIYD
-1413 KDQNVISSG
+1413 KDQNVFEG
-1422 LTTGYFASYD
+1422 YTTGYFGSGD
-1432 SQILPIKTRPYP
+1432 NQILPIKGRPYP
-1444 DAKNLFTEP
+1444 EIINLLSP
-1453 NYSSVPN
+1453 SYSN
-1460 LSSKQPSPNEGDAFR
+1460 LAALQTAHPTANEGDAYK
-1475 VGSNYYVWQNS
+1475 VGSVYYVWSNS
-1486 EWVKMQQLKVNRDVN
+1486 QWLQQHALRVTRDVN
-1501 SITDAA
+1501 SITDAMI
-1507 LVVDGSIDCTNGY
+1507 VVDGSIDCTNGY

-1533 GGGKIVVNKFGTP
+1533 GGGNIIVKNFGKP
-1546 STGSGSSLRRNQ
+1546 SSGSGRSLKRNQ
-1558 SAFQFN
+1558 SAFQYN
-1564 QTADGDLAVGYVA
+1564 QAADGELAVGYHA
-1577 IPLATNNNTYYPR
+1577 IPLATNDGTYYPR
-1590 LHNSNDSYTEATT
+1590 LHNSDNSYTEATT

-1608 YCSGTWSTSSCTEDP
+1608 YCDGTWSTSSCTEEP
-1623 DVELDYTP
+1623 VVELDYTP
-1631 RFSLLTAPL
+1631 RFSLTVPMLD
-1640 LEGYVGEGLVTQ
+1640 GYVGEGSVKQ
-1652 TMSFELQNAN
+1652 TMSFELHNAN
-1662 LGDWSTVQ
+1662 LKQEDWATVQ
-1670 WEATFT
+1670 WEAIFT

-1686 KEENPAV
+1686 KEANPAV
-1693 TFRPASEGVKTAV
+1693 SFRPASEGVKTAV
-1706 MIVTATYT
+1706 MIITATYT
-1714 YPETSVKYVYSQAI
+1714 HPTTLVNYVYSQAI

-1761 ANTGNNNEIS
+1761 VNTGNSNEIA
-1771 LEIRN
+1771 LEVRDV
-1776 IDGEIVADHANL
+1776 DGELVDNPASL
-1788 GIAGNTI
+1788 GLAGNTI
-1795 KPVNKYTSTIAP
+1795 EPVNKYTSTIAP

-1901 KFIFQQEGYENIEFI
+1901 KFIFQQVGYENIEFI

-1941 GEHEGVSYNDETKQ
+1941 GEHDGVIYDDETKQ

-2029 YAAGGTAIMQDI
+2029 YAAGGTATMQDI

-2082 QTGEFSATPNTLD
+2082 QTGEFSATPNTLN

-2158 YYVAPHTYN
+2158 YYVAPYNYN

-2217 ESTDGINWDTP
+2217 ESTDGINWNTP

-2286 TELKVEYVDAND
+2286 TELKVEYVDPNTNSA
-2298 NYEPFTVTAINLAN
+2298 PFTVTAINLAN

-2319 NEHFKLTHGTNAANT
+2319 NAHFKLTHGTNAANT

-2347 GIYKDIFQAG
+2347 GIYKDIFKAG
-2357 KLAPLSFKVYFD
+2357 TLAPLGFNVYFD

-2383 NPGAGE
+2383 NPGVGE

-2417 DGTNGIDDAHIEG
+2417 DGTNGIDDAQIVG
-2430 AHKYEL
+2430 APKYEL

-2496 YKKNGTAYEEYQII
+2496 YKKNGTTYEEHQII

-2530 AEELKVYITGFCP
+2530 KEVLKVYITGFCP

-2683 TTGNNEHTNGFIS
+2683 TTGADEHTNGFIS

-2709 GNANTVVNFNGGQ
+2709 GNPNTVVNFNGGQ

-2737 TLAISCRGGKFA
+2737 TLAISYRGGRFA
-2749 GFFLAH
+2749 GFLLAY
-2755 GLGSDEVSG
+2755 GLGSDEVTG
-2764 TVNFNDGTTTVLKM
+2764 TVKFNDGTTTVLKM

-2830 DGTNPLGL
+2830 DGTNALGL
-2838 YQYPHTPEE
+2838 YKYPHTPED

-2852 WSGPDTYGLV
+2852 WSEPDTYGLV
-2862 TPLVGEAPEGYKYES
+2862 TPLVGQAPEGYKYES

-2883 GTPENLTDDYLNFW
+2883 GTPKNLTDDYLNFW
-2897 VPEDYDTN
+2897 VPAGYDTN
-2905 ASKPELDQIVS
+2905 AAKPEVDQTVS

-2941 IQTDNAGTQ
+2941 IQTDNAGRQ

-2971 DNYSA
+2971 DDYSA

-2983 EGEPYMSVKPSKVGK
+2983 EGEPYMSIKPSKVGK
-2998 SDDPTV
+2998 SDEPNV
-3004 PAENQNYILNEKD
+3004 AAENQNYILNEGD
-3017 YRIENKIYYITTA
+3017 YQIENKIYYITTA
-3030 TADVWTTFT
+3030 TADIWTTFT

-3052 RHEDDLSNDAKLIA
+3052 RHEDDLSADAKAIA
-3066 KQGGKTYLEAMKS
+3066 QQGGKTYLEAMKS

-3099 PNKTFDQ
+3099 PNKTFNQ
-3106 IFADY
+3106 IFDDY

-3133 HFYKDAEGKS
+3133 HFYKTTNDQGKEVS
-3143 NWNSADYYLYR
+3143 NWDKADYYLYK

-3164 EDRYNNQWEFVIPQN
+3164 EDRYNNQWDFVIPKEN
-3179 SEPLMKQDETY
+3179 EPLMKQDETY

-3196 CVDCFDDGKRDYWDY
+3196 CVDCFDNGKRDYWDY

-3233 VGAKASYTLST
+3233 VGSKASYTLST

-3265 TWSYSDESGVIN
+3265 TWSYSDESGLIK
-3277 TLSTMSGDN
+3277 TLSTMSGDE

-3336 VEIQPTQSFLYTSLP
+3336 VEIQPTQSFLYTNLP
-3351 KIMPSLISVLRDGTI
+3351 KIIPSLISVLRDGTI
-3366 VTRGSDSGDGNTTGT
+3366 VSRGTNSGDGNTTGT
-3381 HMPTVGGGNE
+3381 HMPTVGGGND
-3391 LFITAINGGINV
+3391 LFITGINGGINV
-3403 AVAYPQHVRV
+3403 AVATPQHVRV
-3413 LSATGAVIYS
+3413 LSATGAVLYS

>member
-1 MMNLTSKTSKSFLL
+1 MVTNLYPWTQVNYTATINRLGNPIGTGTITGNIGDDDASVSLSQSSSSFPL
-15 FKRALV
+15 
-21 LLCLVLCSLITNAG
+21 
-35 TWNAT
+35 
-40 YRGHFKSHPQST
+40 
-52 GKGKVFISDNAS
+52 
-64 NSVYKDGSTRVTAA
+64 
-78 QDVDKE
+78 
-84 QEITLA
+84 
-90 LYKGSIS
+90 
-97 PRNNQTYTFQSVK
+97 
-110 ISASEMPGSKF
+110 
-121 EGWYFGD
+121 
-128 TSYDANNKLDENA
+128 KLDDRKLE
-141 QHTVGDVK
+141 TKSSYSYTVK
-149 LTWDGG
+149 LTAAASAG
-155 SDYPDYKGPETKE
+155 STFVGWCNQAGEVVQTAALYSFTQQGTRTQYTEYLYSQFDDVGT
-168 DYFYAKFIA
+168 FYAKFVA
-177 RTYLLRS
+177 KTYHMTS
-184 PAVNIITLDEKGQII
+184 PYVGIITKDVSGAILPNDY
-199 PDDRSGGKVGCAH
+199 SGGKIGWTH
-212 NDESVEATSNNHLVQ
+212 LGDIGEATLTIPIE
-227 GAQLYSQT
+227 GGEDKTRT
-235 ADNNGELA
+235 ADYNSDNLTID
-243 QATFIV
+243 QATFPT
-249 WYAAEANNGYEFV
+249 YYYAEANEGYEFIGWATDANGTMSSNTTSPLNVNVVSSFETNDTEGSKPV
-262 GWTKNADATGIS
+262 GTK
-274 SQNARI
+274 
-280 SERKVSTFEQ
+280 
-290 GTSGTPESTS
+290 
-300 TYYAVFRRKFIGY
+300 YYAVFRRKFVGY

-324 GQISVD
+324 GQISANNTSW
-330 GSNWKETNIT
+330 SNTNIT
-340 HNPTT
+340 HTPTT
-345 TYVSSVTTPTP
+345 TYVSSVNPTP
-356 QIAVKYYAQTIADS
+356 ISVNYYAKATDDT
-370 NFDFLGWF
+370 FDFLGWF
-378 DEEGTKVSSD
+378 DESGNQIAANASYNLTEDTENK
-388 AIYTYQYTP
+388 IYTCTYTYTP

-403 DLKCPPTLTAKF
+403 DIKCPPTLTAKF

-426 QVIAIPEEDGETF
+426 QVIAIPEEDGETY

-463 LQKSVGDESAEPVNG
+463 LQKSVGDESAEPVNR

-503 VITDSEGNATGY
+503 VIKDSEGNATGY

-539 GEENAFTP
+539 GEENAFIP

-605 VVDKDGDGQTNPN
+605 VVDKDGDGHTNPN

-700 QVKIIDKTNFQA
+700 QVKIIDKTDFQA

-822 ILEVANAATL
+822 ILEVANATTL
-832 KATLSGDNAAD
+832 KATLSGADAAD

-877 NPLRNAVRKQVN
+877 KPLRDAVGKEVN
-889 VNFTSHD
+889 INFTSHD
-896 GSGTQLAANGK
+896 SNGTQLAANGK

-1029 NVQYFDLNKAIAQA
+1029 KVQYFDLNKAIAQA

-1110 ALNYRC
+1110 ALSYRC

-1124 GSLLTVANGGK
+1124 GSLLTVAKGGK

-1161 GNDAVID
+1161 RNNAVID

-1204 GATVWEPMAFTD
+1204 GATVWEPMTFTD
-1216 FRGGRKTCSFVEWG
+1216 FRGGRKTCSFVEWEWYTQG
-1230 TLASIAISAIGEDVN
+1230 IITAIGENVE
-1245 GYRHNVFPINQYYV
+1245 GYRHNVFPINQYYI

-1269 SGAAENLSTGIHAE
+1269 SGAAENLTTGITAD
-1283 GVTSV
+1283 GVTTV

-1323 IIEDTQ
+1323 IIEDAQ

-1345 LKLSFI
+1345 LKLSVI
-1351 EQTVDISSKNYVM
+1351 EQTVDINSKNYVM

-1404 NNAQCFVYD
+1404 NNAQCYVYD

-1453 NYSSVPN
+1453 NYSN
-1460 LSSKQPSPNEGDAFR
+1460 LTNLTNKQPTPNEGDAYR
-1475 VGSNYYVWQNS
+1475 AGSNYYVWQNS
-1486 EWVKMQQLKVNRDVN
+1486 QWVKMQQLKVNRDVN

-1546 STGSGSSLRRNQ
+1546 STGSGSSLKRNQ

-1590 LHNSNDSYTEATT
+1590 LHNRDDSYTEATT

-1608 YCSGTWSTSSCTEDP
+1608 YCGGTWGTGACTEDP

-1631 RFSLLTAPL
+1631 RFAVTEEPVVLA
-1640 LEGYVGEGLVTQ
+1640 GYVGEGVVKKAMYLEQ
-1652 TMSFELQNAN
+1652 LNAN
-1662 LGDWSTVQ
+1662 LDWSTVQ

-1686 KEENPAV
+1686 KETNLV
-1693 TFRPASEGVKTAV
+1693 VSFRPASEGVKTAV
-1706 MIVTATYT
+1706 MILTATYT
-1714 YPETSVKYVYSQAI
+1714 DPTTSVKYVYSRAV
-1728 DLTATALSQQP
+1728 DLKATASEQIANTLAFADVDA
-1739 NGLQFNDLT
+1739 LY
-1748 KLFIGQSSATNLF
+1748 IGQSTTALLVN
-1761 ANTGNNNEIS
+1761 GNNTNNVQITVSKDGVVTTNNDVLWNEATIHADA
-1771 LEIRN
+1771 E
-1776 IDGEIVADHANL
+1776 GEVTIIVTQAADNNSH
-1788 GIAGNTI
+1788 IAGITLT
-1795 KPVNKYTSTIAP
+1795 KK
-1807 DTFVVKAVQAANHS
+1807 VKVT
-1821 QHIMGA
+1821 
-1827 EISAK
+1827 E
-1832 MIISPRVVWNWEELY
+1832 PVVWNWETLY
-1847 YPSVNKNPITMMDG
+1847 YPSINTNPITIMDG
-1861 STNWTLTE
+1861 STADWTLTE
-1869 EIVDY
+1869 VIDKESG
-1874 DVVQFTGTDANT
+1874 DVVQFRGNGSVGGAPDT
-1886 YQAEIYDLMKGEFKV
+1886 YEAEIYDLINGKYKVYFDFKRGGETLRFTSE
-1901 KFIFQQEGYENIEFI
+1901 IFYDPRE
-1916 SNIYRDV
+1916 
-1923 RYLRVDV
+1923 LRVDV
-1930 NDKRTFRAITV
+1930 NNDTVYNGITV
-1941 GEHEGVSYNDETKQ
+1941 GAAEGIEFNKNRKTVTIVSTPQQAN
-1955 VSIISPALETND
+1955 A
-1967 WTINFI
+1967 WTIHFLGI
-1973 GVPDKLYFTPQG
+1973 PDKLYFEPV
-1985 DKAWQIEESTN
+1985 DSPNAWQIEESTN
-1996 GSTWTTTFTWA
+1996 GKTWTTTMPWTFLTQNK
-2007 YIPEG
+2007 P
-2012 KTFEYS
+2012 FEYS
-2018 LMPSTQ
+2018 LMPTTQ

-2029 YAAGGTAIMQDI
+2029 YGANGNGVMRDV
-2041 YITKLEGVKFYPEK
+2041 YITKLEGVKFSPEK
-2055 LYMPANPG
+2055 VYMPVEIDGNDQLI
-2063 ATRNVAITYVSDA
+2063 THSREVAITYVSSKD
-2076 NVSISS
+2076 VSVTSA
-2082 QTGEFSATPNTLD
+2082 TAGEFTFNKSSFGATTSN
-2095 KTTAEPFYNVENVVI
+2095 PFYKVEKLVI
-2110 TNTSCTD
+2110 TNATCRE
-2117 EKLSDI
+2117 EKLTGVN
-2123 KITSSVG
+2123 ITSSIG
-2130 TEMLPV
+2130 TEVIPV
-2136 QTYAYPQ
+2136 QTFFYPQ
-2143 ELPIVLASDMPAERF
+2143 ELPIVLASDMPAER
-2158 YYVAPHTYN
+2158 YHYVTTQSYR
-2167 TTWDEK
+2167 TTWDEET
-2173 SRTITM
+2173 RTIYM
-2179 HNAVAKAE
+2179 DNAVANAE
-2187 PYVTFYFTGVP
+2187 PFVVFHYDGAP
-2198 TYISFA
+2198 SYISFD
-2204 HNADITKGEWIVE
+2204 HNADANAEWIIE
-2217 ESTDGINWDTP
+2217 ESTDGINWTTASATP
-2228 EEHTEDEQTATFF
+2228 ETSATSI
-2241 KKIVSTEVNAEN
+2241 KQPVEPTTT
-2253 AKYIRVTYQSLFTS
+2253 YIRVAYSSLHA
-2267 KIDIT
+2267 KRVAIT
-2272 DLRII
+2272 NLMII
-2277 GDEGAFVDK
+2277 GEEGAFVDP
-2286 TELKVEYVDAND
+2286 TELTVEYIAD
-2298 NYEPFTVTAINLAN
+2298 NNRSKDFTVTAINLTS
-2312 GMRISTD
+2312 GMIVSTD
-2319 NEHFKLTHGTNAANT
+2319 NTN
-2334 AQQSFTLDASTDG
+2334 FTLKQGTSAEQPTITIASGQDG
-2347 GIYKDIFQAG
+2347 LKEMA
-2357 KLAPLSFKVYFD
+2357 FKVYFN
-2369 GNKAVDYTT
+2369 GSSAVDYTT
-2378 ITVTN
+2378 ITVTS
-2383 NPGAGE
+2383 NPAAGE
-2389 ELKTFATIQVIG
+2389 EKKVLATIKVTGIRKTLTNG
-2401 VAQSL
+2401 DINIC
-2406 SATSKFFTGVP
+2406 TGVP
-2417 DGTNGIDDAHIEG
+2417 DGTDG
-2430 AHKYEL
+2430 AGANVGATEYTII
-2436 SGSFE
+2436 GSFE
-2441 GNEYR
+2441 GSTYR
-2446 QLDIANAFANGQAIF
+2446 RLNIANAFANNVALF
-2461 DYLFIFGETTTTD
+2461 DYLFIFDETTTTD
-2474 GTNTIKTPTTLA
+2474 ATTTISRPTTIV

-2496 YKKNGTAYEEYQII
+2496 YKKNGNAYEFHTLVE
-2510 DNANASSKITQDF
+2510 NANAGTKITQDF
-2523 LKLKAET
+2523 LRLTDPAAET
-2530 AEELKVYITGFCP
+2530 LKVYITGFCP
-2543 YASTGYTKKDE
+2543 YASTGYTKQDE
-2554 GIFFFQGGKDDHV
+2554 GVFFFRGGAGDNV
-2567 HVYLQDCYLYS
+2567 HVYLQDCYIFS
-2578 RAKTENGHF
+2578 RSKTEDGHY
-2587 FESRSDGHSFTEDY
+2587 FEGRSDGQAFTDNY
-2601 VQGSGGVLVFECT
+2601 VQGSGGVLVFECSDKANANG
-2614 EQSNKSNPFNVT
+2614 QAFNVT
-2626 IHTRGHN
+2626 IHTRDRS

-2640 CFLESVAGRAF
+2640 CFLESVAGRAY
-2651 QVSAPVQVHMQSDR
+2651 QVSAPVQVHMQSSD
-2665 FISGSYTV
+2665 FVTGSYTV

-2683 TTGNNEHTNGFIS
+2683 TTGADERTNGFIS

-2737 TLAISCRGGKFA
+2737 TLAISYRGGRFA
-2749 GFFLAH
+2749 GFLLAY
-2755 GLGSDEVSG
+2755 GLGSDEVTG
-2764 TVNFNDGTTTVLKM
+2764 TVNFNDGTTTVLTM
-2778 SVPERYR
+2778 DVPERYR
-2785 QYYLMDENGTTTSCL
+2785 QYYLMDENGTSTSCL
-2800 RTPKNTYVYGGS
+2800 RTPKNTYVFGGS

-2830 DGTNPLGL
+2830 DGKSALGKFE
-2838 YQYPHTPEE
+2838 YKDAYSDPASHP
-2847 GHKGG
+2847 
-2852 WSGPDTYGLV
+2852 YGLV
-2862 TPLVGEAPEGYKYES
+2862 TPTNFPTQCYL
-2877 VTPNDN
+2877 
-2883 GTPENLTDDYLNFW
+2883 DYYAT
-2897 VPEDYDTN
+2897 VDEYPTN
-2905 ASKPELDQIVS
+2905 AQGKKCYGLQSIAPVDGAINLWLPVLDCDDAFDVEPEKDQTIS
-2916 FWKACMTYIE
+2916 FWKACMTEIG
-2926 ASFSSY
+2926 ASY
-2932 GGHVGGDIV
+2932 GGYGGNVGGDVEISFKNGN
-2941 IQTDNAGTQ
+2941 QE
-2950 TELVSN
+2950 ELVSN
-2956 LLYCEIDQSIGQIIK
+2956 LLYCKIDATIQGVISQPS
-2971 DNYSA
+2971 YQA
-2976 PVKSPLP
+2976 PVKSPMP
-2983 EGEPYMSVKPSKVGK
+2983 QGDPYLYVTPTTVGDKMQHYVTNAKPY
-2998 SDDPTV
+2998 
-3004 PAENQNYILNEKD
+3004 Q
-3017 YRIENKIYYITTA
+3017 IENKVYYITTA
-3030 TADVWTTFT
+3030 TADVWQTFT

-3044 EKIYIMET
+3044 ENIYVMEAYP
-3052 RHEDDLSNDAKLIA
+3052 EAKLEEYA
-3066 KQGGKTYLEAMKS
+3066 STVSAGTNVRDAVMT
-3079 LQAKNNADFAAF
+3079 LQARYNAHFASF
-3091 FGVAMVIH
+3091 FGVAMCIH
-3099 PNKTFDQ
+3099 PNKTFDM
-3106 IFADY
+3106 IYSDFNT
-3111 RGWANEQDKEIGKNR
+3111 WARQEYASTEFGKQPIIPFN
-3126 RNKYELK
+3126 
-3133 HFYKDAEGKS
+3133 GS
-3143 NWNSADYYLYR
+3143 NWNDANAYIFHNDTESNWELGWDMEENPTYNPNWER
-3154 NNGQW
+3154 VEGQT
-3159 EYNEL
+3159 
-3164 EDRYNNQWEFVIPQN
+3164 DGAIMHQG
-3179 SEPLMKQDETY
+3179 ETY
-3190 LMLFPY
+3190 SMLFPY
-3196 CVDCFDDGKRDYWDY
+3196 CIGCWEKDGDGNVKDRTYWDY
-3211 WTGKFLIFES
+3211 WSGKFIIFES
-3221 TTGPHTLHGSSF
+3221 TDGPHQINGTDF
-3233 VGAKASYTLST
+3233 IAAT
-3244 PDPDESQENSQ
+3244 
-3255 EIGGAKIEDV
+3255 DV
-3265 TWSYSDESGVIN
+3265 NPSN
-3277 TLSTMSGDN
+3277 AGDWVLEGMN
-3286 GGSYATVSGN
+3286 PSATEAILTGN
-3296 STFSM
+3296 ST
-3301 METKDFNVL
+3301 L
-3310 AYYEEVQNEGFIYGV
+3310 AKMTTTNGKIFYYDAA
-3325 EEPEE
+3325 P
-3330 GEEVEG
+3330 GEEYFY
-3336 VEIQPTQSFLYTSLP
+3336 PTYASETGIEPTTAFLMATPPTNAYGMPARSIGRTG
-3351 KIMPSLISVLRDGTI
+3351 KITYDNDGT
-3366 VTRGSDSGDGNTTGT
+3366 TTGGNI
-3381 HMPTVGGGNE
+3381 PTVGGGND
-3391 LFITAINGGINV
+3391 LFITSTATGINI
-3403 AVAYPQHVRV
+3403 AVAQPQQVRV
-3413 LSATGAVIYS
+3413 MSATGAIIFS
-3423 GMVQTAVDVNLPTD
+3423 GMVQTAVDVTLPTT
-3437 GIYIVSGERE
+3437 GVYVVAGENE
-3447 VQKILY
+3447 VHKILY

>member
-1 MMNLTSKTSKSFLL
+1 MKKILSILIVFLFGINLMPLHAREKMTVNVY
-15 FKRALV
+15 ALGEFI
-21 LLCLVLCSLITNAG
+21 SEATDAKIYGGG
-35 TWNAT
+35 TVEVCVASPKDIASGGLGGAT
-40 YRGHFKSHPQST
+40 YGDYTCNGPATKASADGKAKYEYLGGAGIKYTIKATADEQSDYYFHGWTETNSLTGNLFADEASPDAVETGYPSWGNDKTDNFYAIFLKWRWGYGFPCTVHAIGGGTVSMDGEVSSSKPTLTPT
-52 GKGKVFISDNAS
+52 GKTNKKKDTEIVTTYYAHETAS
-64 NSVYKDGSTRVTAA
+64 V
-78 QDVDKE
+78 
-84 QEITLA
+84 
-90 LYKGSIS
+90 
-97 PRNNQTYTFQSVK
+97 
-110 ISASEMPGSKF
+110 
-121 EGWYFGD
+121 
-128 TSYDANNKLDENA
+128 
-141 QHTVGDVK
+141 
-149 LTWDGG
+149 
-155 SDYPDYKGPETKE
+155 
-168 DYFYAKFIA
+168 
-177 RTYLLRS
+177 
-184 PAVNIITLDEKGQII
+184 
-199 PDDRSGGKVGCAH
+199 
-212 NDESVEATSNNHLVQ
+212 
-227 GAQLYSQT
+227 
-235 ADNNGELA
+235 
-243 QATFIV
+243 
-249 WYAAEANNGYEFV
+249 EFV
-262 GWTKNADATGIS
+262 GWYNNEA
-274 SQNARI
+274 
-280 SERKVSTFEQ
+280 
-290 GTSGTPESTS
+290 GTGTPIGTDLELEVKYVPTS
-300 TYYAVFRRKFIGY
+300 IDKNNPSAKTDITYYAIFRPKLMGYTQPCEIKISGVGEISANNTDWTSSNISQTPPIGY
-313 NQPCQ
+313 VYQKNAEEK
-318 INIEGT
+318 IT
-324 GQISVD
+324 IS
-330 GSNWKETNIT
+330 
-340 HNPTT
+340 
-345 TYVSSVTTPTP
+345 
-356 QIAVKYYAQTIADS
+356 YYARTTDATY
-370 NFDFLGWF
+370 DFGGWY
-378 DEEGTKVSSD
+378 DENNQLVSEV
-388 AIYTYQYTP
+388 IPYTYSYRP
-397 TAGTLV
+397 TAIV
-403 DLKCPPTLTAKF
+403 AAAIKCPPTLTAKF

-426 QVIAIPEEDGETF
+426 QAIALPEEDGETF
-439 LGKVYVDKGE
+439 LGKVYVDNGAKADI
-449 YANNIDGIADSNWG
+449 ANIAENEWEKEVSYG
-463 LQKSVGDESAEPVNG
+463 SSSTTKNG
-478 YQFTYTYYAKPND
+478 YQFSYTYYAKPDND
-491 AESAFKEWVLFK
+491 EYAFKEWVTIK
-503 VITDSEGNATGY
+503 TITDADGNITGA
-515 EEIVLSDEAV
+515 EEVFISDDPV
-525 FTYTVDYTENEWNP
+525 FTYTVDYTHVDWEA
-539 GEENAFTP
+539 GEEHAFTP
-547 PTLYARFQT
+547 PILLARFQT
-556 SRYYYHGRAKVG
+556 SRPYYHGRAKVG
-568 VASNSETGSVFVSDV
+568 VAYNSEVGQVFVSDV
-583 ETADPAYY
+583 ETANPTYY
-591 TPTDENP
+591 TPTDEQP
-598 YYTSQET
+598 FYTSQEA
-605 VVDKDGDGQTNPN
+605 VIDNDGNGQTNPN
-618 IIETELNQSKYKYY
+618 IIETEINQSKYKYY
-632 YYAKPTATSAFKGW
+632 YYAKPSATAAFKGW

-654 IISTKNPYSQEYTA
+654 IISSDNPYSQEYTA

-675 GPMNLY
+675 GPMDLY

-700 QVKIIDKTNFQA
+700 KVKINDKTEFLA
-712 EINDPTPIPARPDK
+712 EIDNSTPIPTRPDV
-726 DDEGKDKDYYT
+726 DDEGKDKNYYS

-745 ADEGATF
+745 ADAGATF
-752 IGWSTS
+752 LGWSTS

-767 ELTYT
+767 EITYT
-772 VNEITSSTSK
+772 VKEITSTTSK
-782 ETPHRVTMYALF
+782 ETPHRITMYALF

-808 YNVDGSEYINDVNI
+808 YNVDGNEYINDVNV

-832 KATLSGDNAAD
+832 KATLTGNTAD

-848 TTLTEQGTSLTVD
+848 PTLTEQGTSLTVD

-872 YVGKD
+872 YVGEDK
-877 NPLRNAVRKQVN
+877 PLRGAVGKQVN
-889 VNFTSHD
+889 INFTSHD
-896 GSGTQLAANGK
+896 SNGTQLAANGK
-907 LVVVEEMP
+907 LVSIEEMP

-926 SYTVSQ
+926 SYTISQ

-939 YTLGEESDQ
+939 YTLSEESDQ

-958 KSYLQIHMTDKADD
+958 KSYLQINLTDKAGD

-990 KISYLSYDM
+990 KISYLSYEE
-999 IYTHHFT
+999 IYAHHFT
-1006 KSVAIRPEFIP
+1006 KSVVVRPEFIP
-1017 ESWARYIIKSNP
+1017 EVWARYIIKSNP
-1029 NVQYFDLNKAIAQA
+1029 AVPYFDLSKAIAQA
-1043 KLGVNVDEKIVVVY
+1043 RLGVNVDEKIVVVY

-1082 GDGFGS
+1082 DDGFGS
-1088 TDYLSQI
+1088 IDYLCQT
-1095 NGALTADDYLAASYS
+1095 NGALKENDYLAESYN
-1110 ALNYRC
+1110 AAKYKC

-1124 GSLLTVANGGK
+1124 GTRLKVANGGK
-1135 LCVSA
+1135 ICVSA
-1140 RLIISGQSLLAFP
+1140 RMIISGQSLLAFP

-1168 VADGATLFA
+1168 LESGAALFA
-1177 WGYIT
+1177 WGYVT

-1189 TIHNYKDVGR
+1189 TLHNYKEVGR

-1204 GATVWEPMAFTD
+1204 GATVWEPFTFTD
-1216 FRGGRKTCSFVEWG
+1216 FRGGDATIDFVKMQG
-1230 TLASIAISAIGEDVN
+1230 FLGSIGGAVLGDEN

-1259 QCIEAPLTLK
+1259 QSIEAPLVLN
-1269 SGAAENLSTGIHAE
+1269 SGSSENLSTAIHAS
-1283 GVTSV
+1283 GTTTA
-1288 TSAVLVGSDNG
+1288 TSAVLIGSDNG
-1299 LFRWNSSTATMT
+1299 LFRWGSSTAQMI

-1323 IIEDTQ
+1323 IVEDVQST
-1329 NSNTAI
+1329 NESI
-1335 KLGNIGLKLD
+1335 KLGNIS
-1345 LKLSFI
+1345 LKLSVLG
-1351 EQTVDISSKNYVM
+1351 QSVDVNSQDYIM
-1364 PIHNGMDVYIKNA
+1364 PIHNGMDIYIKNA
-1377 QVELPSGINIALL
+1377 QVLFPSGINLALL
-1390 AGSSMHVDENSKVI
+1390 AGSSIHVDENARVI
-1404 NNAQCFVYD
+1404 NNAQLYIYD
-1413 KDQNVISSG
+1413 KDQNVFEG
-1422 LTTGYFASYD
+1422 YTTGYFGSGD
-1432 SQILPIKTRPYP
+1432 NQILPIKGRPYP
-1444 DAKNLFTEP
+1444 EIINLLSP
-1453 NYSSVPN
+1453 SYSN
-1460 LSSKQPSPNEGDAFR
+1460 LAALQSAHPTANEGDAYK
-1475 VGSNYYVWQNS
+1475 VGSVYYVWSNS
-1486 EWVKMQQLKVNRDVN
+1486 QWLQQHALRVTRDVN
-1501 SITDAA
+1501 SITDAMI
-1507 LVVDGSIDCTNGY
+1507 VVDGSINCTNGY

-1533 GGGKIVVNKFGTP
+1533 GGGNIIVKNFGKP
-1546 STGSGSSLRRNQ
+1546 SSGSGRSLNRNQ
-1558 SAFQFN
+1558 SAFQYN
-1564 QTADGDLAVGYVA
+1564 QAADGELAVGYHA
-1577 IPLATNNNTYYPR
+1577 IPLATNAGTYYPR
-1590 LHNSNDSYTEATT
+1590 LHNSDNSYTEATT

-1608 YCSGTWSTSSCTEDP
+1608 YCNGTWGIGSCTEDP
-1623 DVELDYTP
+1623 VVELDYTP
-1631 RFSLLTAPL
+1631 RFSLTAPVL
-1640 LEGYVGEGLVTQ
+1640 DGYVGEGSVEQ
-1652 TMSFELQNAN
+1652 TMSFELHNAN
-1662 LGDWSTVQ
+1662 LKQEDWATVQ

-1686 KEENPAV
+1686 KEANPTV

-1714 YPETSVKYVYSQAI
+1714 HPTTLVKYVYSQAI
-1728 DLTATALSQQP
+1728 DLTATALSQKP
-1739 NGLQFNDLT
+1739 NGLKFNDLT

-1761 ANTGNNNEIS
+1761 ANTGNSNEIA
-1771 LEIRN
+1771 LEVRDV
-1776 IDGEIVADHANL
+1776 DGELVDNPANL
-1788 GIAGNTI
+1788 GLAGNTI

-1901 KFIFQQEGYENIEFI
+1901 KFIFQQEGFENIEFI

-1941 GEHEGVSYNDETKQ
+1941 GEHDGVSYNDETKQ

-2029 YAAGGTAIMQDI
+2029 YAAGGTATMQDI

-2063 ATRNVAITYVSDA
+2063 ATRNVAITYVSDV

-2082 QTGEFSATPNTLD
+2082 QTGEFSATPNTLN
-2095 KTTAEPFYNVENVVI
+2095 KTTAESFYNVENVVI

-2158 YYVAPHTYN
+2158 YYVAPYTYN

-2198 TYISFA
+2198 TYISFV
-2204 HNADITKGEWIVE
+2204 HNADITKGEWIVQ
-2217 ESTDGINWDTP
+2217 ESTDGINWNTP
-2228 EEHTEDEQTATFF
+2228 EEHTEDEKTATFF

-2286 TELKVEYVDAND
+2286 TELKVEYVDANT
-2298 NYEPFTVTAINLAN
+2298 NSEPFTVTAINLAN

-2347 GIYKDIFQAG
+2347 GIYKDIFKAG
-2357 KLAPLSFKVYFD
+2357 KLAPLGFNVYFD

-2417 DGTNGIDDAHIEG
+2417 DGTNGIDDAQIEG
-2430 AHKYEL
+2430 APKYEL

-2496 YKKNGTAYEEYQII
+2496 YKKNGTTYEEYQII

-2530 AEELKVYITGFCP
+2530 KEVLKVYITGFCP

-2651 QVSAPVQVHMQSDR
+2651 QVSAPVQVHMQSSDR

-2683 TTGNNEHTNGFIS
+2683 TTGADEHTNGFIS

-2709 GNANTVVNFNGGQ
+2709 GNPNTVVNFNGGQ
-2722 VELQNACNSS
+2722 VELQNACNVS

-2737 TLAISCRGGKFA
+2737 TMAISYRGGKFA
-2749 GFFLAH
+2749 GFFLAY
-2755 GLGSDEVSG
+2755 GLGSDETTG
-2764 TVNFNDGTTTVLKM
+2764 TVNFNDGTTTVKEM
-2778 SVPERYR
+2778 YVPERYR
-2785 QYYLMDENGTTTSCL
+2785 EYYLLDKDGDNYITNSKGEYRTTCL
-2800 RTPKNTYVYGGS
+2800 RTPKNTFVYGGS
-2812 HCMMRACEAATS
+2812 HCMMRACESATS

-2830 DGTNPLGL
+2830 DGTNALGL
-2838 YQYPHTPEE
+2838 YKYPHTPED

-2852 WSGPDTYGLV
+2852 WSEPDTYGLV
-2862 TPLVGEAPEGYKYES
+2862 TPLKAPEGYKYES
-2877 VTPNDN
+2877 VMPNDN
-2883 GTPENLTDDYLNFW
+2883 GTPADLTDDYLNFW
-2897 VPEDYDTN
+2897 VPAGYDTN
-2905 ASKPELDQIVS
+2905 AAKPEVDQTVS

-2926 ASFSSY
+2926 ASYGLY
-2932 GGHVGGDIV
+2932 GGHVGGDVV
-2941 IQTDNAGTQ
+2941 IQTDNAGQ
-2950 TELVSN
+2950 QVELVSN
-2956 LLYCEIDQSIGQIIK
+2956 LLYCEIDQSIGQVISN
-2971 DNYSA
+2971 NYSA

-2983 EGEPYMSVKPSKVGK
+2983 EGDPYMYITPSKIGK
-2998 SDDPTV
+2998 TQGTP
-3004 PAENQNYILNEKD
+3004 EYQNYILNED
-3017 YRIENKIYYITTA
+3017 EYTIENKVYYITTA
-3030 TADVWTTFT
+3030 TADIWTTFT

-3052 RHEDDLSNDAKLIA
+3052 RHEKDLSNEAKQIA
-3066 KQGGKTYLEAMKS
+3066 KTGTKTYLEAMKS

-3111 RGWANEQDKEIGKNR
+3111 KGWANEQDKDLGSNR
-3126 RNKYELK
+3126 RDKYEMT
-3133 HFYKDAEGKS
+3133 HFYKTTNDKGDEVS
-3143 NWNSADYYLYR
+3143 NWDKADYYLYK

-3159 EYNEL
+3159 EFNEEQEIGYNT
-3164 EDRYNNQWEFVIPQN
+3164 QWEFVIPQVN
-3179 SEPLMKQDETY
+3179 KPLMEQGETY
-3190 LMLFPY
+3190 LMLLPY
-3196 CVDCFDDGKRDYWDY
+3196 CTGCWEYNDDDEVLPRDFWDY

-3221 TTGPHTLHGSSF
+3221 TAGPHTLHGSSF
-3233 VGAKASYTLST
+3233 VGAKANYTL
-3244 PDPDESQENSQ
+3244 PVLNPESES
-3255 EIGGAKIEDV
+3255 GAESADLGNPVPQNV
-3265 TWSYSDESGVIN
+3265 TWTYSDEKGLIA
-3277 TLSTMSGDN
+3277 TLSSASGSD
-3286 GGSYATVSGN
+3286 GGDYAIVSGN
-3296 STFSM
+3296 PTFAM
-3301 METKDFNVL
+3301 METKDYNVL
-3310 AYYEEVQNEGFIYGV
+3310 AYYDEIPNEEGFVYGV
-3325 EEPEE
+3325 EEPME
-3330 GEEVEG
+3330 GEEAEG
-3336 VEIQPTQSFLYTSLP
+3336 IAIQPTQSFLYTNLP
-3351 KIMPSLISVLRDGTI
+3351 KINPQVVSVLHDGKI
-3366 VTRGSDSGDGNTTGT
+3366 IYGPSGNGDGNGDNPGTGT
-3381 HMPTVGGGNE
+3381 HTPTVGGGHD
-3391 LFITAINGGINV
+3391 LFITAISGGINV

-3413 LSATGAVIYS
+3413 LSATGAVLYS
-3423 GMVQTAVDVNLPTD
+3423 GMVQTSVDVLLPTD
-3437 GIYIVSGERE
+3437 GIYIVSGEKE